1 MKNVI
6 LATLAREW
14 IGVVLGGLLIAPGT
28 VALVSGPEQQGN
40 LMTWVLFGS
49 GILVILGA
57 ARHLARLAWVKARYP
72 APGQRIDVGGYKMHV
87 LAEGASGSNLPV
99 VWLGGGHAAGAV
111 MDHLHRALST
121 ETRSIL
127 VDRPGTG
134 WSDTGPF
141 PRTTVREVDEV
152 LRALD
157 GAGERGPFVLVGYSF
172 GGLLAANIAR
182 RAPGQVAK
190 LILLDATPLETIV
203 FGPRLGALR
212 DMRADALKTAL
223 LRLLGLQIDL
233 ADRRARRNPHYAAG
247 KRTFEAVLGS
257 ALGTLKAIE
266 LSAGSQLASY
276 SIYRELSPDGIA
288 ACGWETVVYD
298 GDLGDMPVL
307 VVAPATAEEVG
318 SQPEIAEAVTA
329 ERIRME
335 RFYAATRERYMAI
348 SSNARRVCAPPGT
361 THQFVY
367 EAPDF
372 VIEVVRQEVATP

>member
-1 MKNVI
+1 MKNVV

-14 IGVVLGGLLIAPGT
+14 IGLILGGLLIAPGT

-40 LMTWVLFGS
+40 LTTWVLFGF

-72 APGQRIDVGGYKMHV
+72 APGQRIDVGGFKMHV
-87 LAEGASGSNLPV
+87 LADGPAGPHLPV

-111 MDHLHRALST
+111 MDHLHRALRT

-141 PRTTVREVDEV
+141 PRTTEREVDEV
-152 LRALD
+152 LAALD
-157 GAGERGPFVLVGYSF
+157 GAGERGPFVMVGYSF

-182 RAPGQVAK
+182 RSPGRVAK

-223 LRLLGLQIDL
+223 LRLLGFQIDL

-247 KRTFEAVLGS
+247 RRTFDGVLGS
-257 ALGTLKAIE
+257 ALATLKAIE
-266 LSAGSQLASY
+266 QSAGSQLASY
-276 SIYRELSPDGIA
+276 SIYHELSPGGVA

-298 GDLGDMPVL
+298 GDLGDLPVL
-307 VVAPATAEEVG
+307 VVAPATTEDVG
-318 SQPEIAEAVTA
+318 SQPEVADALTL
-329 ERIRME
+329 ERARME

-348 SSNARRVCAPPGT
+348 SSNARRIHAPPGT

-367 EAPDF
+367 ETPDF
-372 VIEVVRQEVATP
+372 VIDVVRQAVEAP